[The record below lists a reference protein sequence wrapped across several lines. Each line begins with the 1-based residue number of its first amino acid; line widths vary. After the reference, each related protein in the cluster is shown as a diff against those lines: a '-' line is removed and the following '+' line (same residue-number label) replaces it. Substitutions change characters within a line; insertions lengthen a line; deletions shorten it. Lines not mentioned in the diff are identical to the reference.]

1 MPAATNYLLQP
12 APPGRPTRLFE
23 VRQLPF
29 FGGIEP
35 LRTKVPTQHLKHN
48 NSKNDVPS
56 RRFLACRSSTRFG
69 VSTTSQLFQITE
81 KRTSSVVHL
90 ERRQY
95 IRIVAVRSCA
105 LRKMRHA
112 DATQDSGGR
121 REGEASLP
129 KYRMRSHPL
138 PESQGR
144 RGCDMHSRRSGP
156 AL

>member
-1 MPAATNYLLQP
+1 MPAATNYFCTYSPRRP
-12 APPGRPTRLFE
+12 AAPLAFLK

-29 FGGIEP
+29 FGGKEP
-35 LRTKVPTQHLKHN
+35 SAHQLNNKLN

-56 RRFLACRSSTRFG
+56 RCRFLACRSSTLFG
-69 VSTTSQLFQITE
+69 VSTTSPLFQITE

-95 IRIVAVRSCA
+95 IFVAVRSCA

>member
-1 MPAATNYLLQP
+1 MPAATNYFGYSPRRP
-12 APPGRPTRLFE
+12 AAPLAFMK
-23 VRQLPF
+23 VRQLPI
-29 FGGIEP
+29 FGGKEP
-35 LRTKVPTQHLKHN
+35 LRTKPTQHSKLN

-95 IRIVAVRSCA
+95 ILVAVRSCA

>member
-23 VRQLPF
+23 SAPAAF
-29 FGGIEP
+29 FWRDGTSAHQE
-35 LRTKVPTQHLKHN
+35 HLKLN

-69 VSTTSQLFQITE
+69 VSTTSPLFQITE

-95 IRIVAVRSCA
+95 IWPVGIVAVRSCA